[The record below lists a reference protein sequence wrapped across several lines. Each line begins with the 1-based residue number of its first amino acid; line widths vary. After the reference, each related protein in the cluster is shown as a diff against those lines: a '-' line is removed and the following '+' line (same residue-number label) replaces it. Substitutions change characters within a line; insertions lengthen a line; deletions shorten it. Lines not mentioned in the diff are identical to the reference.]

1 MASPH
6 DPAITLLGINL
17 NELEICVHTKTC
29 SWMLT
34 ALFITAPKP
43 QATRCPSTSEKG
55 NQAVVHPSNGT
66 VLSNKKRINTETYN
80 NVDESPMHYGK

>member
-6 DPAITLLGINL
+6 DPAITRLGINP

-43 QATRCPSTSEKG
+43 QATRCPSTSEKD
-55 NQAVVHPSNGT
+55 NQAVVHPSNWIVIQQQKEIT
-66 VLSNKKRINTETYN
+66 C
-80 NVDESPMHYGK
+80 